1 MHGVSSV
8 PTYHPRIFFI
18 GDIKKKFIF
27 NLRKMSGNS
36 NIKTSNMPTQSSKRA
51 RAPATRPD
59 PKLNKSRRVTELP
72 DLLSGAPAVLLR
84 VVGSF
89 LDSNSFRNLRDTHS
103 QFLYILF
110 PRIERYLKLGP
121 RSTSIIPK
129 DARVGALVGLCHIAY
144 TSHCGG
150 MWPGQIGVRYL
161 DYTDPIPAKYAQNW
175 VVFTTRPNPEV
186 KLLEFDPEQVQ
197 WTRRGVTPTVTGEVQ
212 DRKLSLLQIV
222 KKVEDKYRQ
231 SVEDQSPGSFISGVR
246 FAIAEHPEDDLARA
260 KRKVLQEHDWKPDDF
275 DE

>member
-1 MHGVSSV
+1 
-8 PTYHPRIFFI
+8 
-18 GDIKKKFIF
+18 
-27 NLRKMSGNS
+27 
-36 NIKTSNMPTQSSKRA
+36 
-51 RAPATRPD
+51 
-59 PKLNKSRRVTELP
+59 
-72 DLLSGAPAVLLR
+72 
-84 VVGSF
+84 
-89 LDSNSFRNLRDTHS
+89 
-103 QFLYILF
+103 
-110 PRIERYLKLGP
+110 
-121 RSTSIIPK
+121 
-129 DARVGALVGLCHIAY
+129 
-144 TSHCGG
+144 

-231 SVEDQSPGSFISGVR
+231 SVEDQFPGSFISGVR